1 MKVLIQQIRNRCTNS
16 ARAVRRIHHAVL
28 GAMLVATI
36 GGGLTESAAA
46 VVQQAAE
53 LVPRAVAPSP
63 LVVEAMK
70 ATWLTDEERAEMRL
84 RHGTWGPEDLES
96 MPTSKSAAAMI
107 IGRWDLVADDPTAAI
122 ADRVEAMRR
131 LGRSVEALALL
142 DTLDP
147 GDGMTAVSLELRAAL
162 LLSLGRSEE
171 ALQAATAAIGAAKIE
186 SPPSLAGRLAGIDA
200 MRIRLQAGGG
210 RPDDFQTMLDDLGDV
225 RTSVDRLD
233 AAPRLL
239 EGRLLIERASA
250 AEGVPALHEA
260 LALDPRRAEAW
271 FELGLLAVRGF
282 DFDSAE
288 RAAGTLDRLSG
299 LLSPDDQGLQAAH
312 PLATLIRARSALTRN
327 DPDLAVELLDELLA
341 EQPRMPDAIA
351 LRAATAAVRYDQS
364 DGADWLARLDE
375 VEPGSPFGWYEV
387 GSALSFDRQY
397 GEAAMALSEAIRR
410 RPAWAAPHVELGL
423 LEMQSGRDGAA
434 RAALNI
440 ATELDPYNTRAAFS
454 EFLLEEI
461 EAFKVLESEHFILKY
476 RDGED
481 AVVANGMLGPLEEMH
496 ADLVARFKHTPDQKT
511 VIELMPDHQ
520 FFAVRITGMPAIHT
534 IAACTGP
541 LIAIEVPREGPPT
554 KHLGL
559 FDWLKVLRHEYAHTI
574 TLSQTRNR
582 IPHWLTE
589 AAAVSIEGV
598 PRKYETT
605 RQLAERWRRHDLFD
619 LDEINWAFVRPK
631 RPSDRSFAYAQGD
644 WMVEFMNERWG
655 DDALVELISLY
666 FDGVQEKDA
675 IPRALGIS
683 RADFHR
689 DFVAW
694 AGEQVKAWG
703 LDPEPSLDVLA
714 DRVRMRDAAQLERL
728 EDARRV
734 RLERIAALV
743 AGEIGRP
750 LRPGESPEEIR
761 TAGAGWPDLE
771 RPPVE
776 IDDEALRELIAEFP
790 DHPDLLELTIRRTL
804 RNDENVSDEVR
815 SMLERY
821 AEVRPVD
828 PYPHRVLARDLLESD
843 QPAMAIPHLRE
854 LDLRSEKDNSFALE
868 IARLSREVGSKE
880 EAQTAAER
888 AVRMN
893 PYHAANR
900 ELAAACAVELGDLDS
915 ARRHIEALVI
925 LEPDQPRHSKRLE
938 AVERLIARKG

>member
-1 MKVLIQQIRNRCTNS
+1 MNSIRRFRMQCIGLLRGDSPLHCSIIGSLI
-16 ARAVRRIHHAVL
+16 AV
-28 GAMLVATI
+28 TI
-36 GGGLTESAAA
+36 WSGTSEQAAA
-46 VVQQAAE
+46 GQEAKE

-70 ATWLTDEERAEMRL
+70 APWLTPEERSEMRL

-96 MPTSKSAAAMI
+96 MPSSQADAAMI
-107 IGRWDLVADDPTAAI
+107 IGRWDLVADDPAAPI
-122 ADRVEAMRR
+122 GNRVEAMRR
-131 LGRSVEALALL
+131 LGRSVEALELL
-142 DTLDP
+142 DGLDLE
-147 GDGMTAVSLELRAAL
+147 DQMTAVGLELRAAL
-162 LLSLGRSEE
+162 LQSLGRPEE
-171 ALQAATAAIGAAKIE
+171 ALQAASAAIKASNAE

-210 RPDDFQTMLDDLGDV
+210 RPEDFQTMLDDLGDA
-225 RTSVDRLD
+225 RTSIDRLD
-233 AAPRLL
+233 AATRLL
-239 EGRLLIERASA
+239 EGRLLIERANAS
-250 AEGVPALHEA
+250 EGVPALHEA

-271 FELGLLAVRGF
+271 FQLGLLAIRGF

-288 RAAGTLDRLSG
+288 RAAATLDRLAG
-299 LLSPDDQGLQAAH
+299 LLPPEDGALEATH
-312 PLATLIRARSALTRN
+312 PRAYLIRARSALTRN
-327 DPDLAVELLDELLA
+327 DPDLAVELLDELLTVH
-341 EQPRMPDAIA
+341 PRMPDAIA
-351 LRAATAAVRYDQS
+351 LRAATAAVRYDRS

-397 GEAAMALSEAIRR
+397 EDAAMALAEAIRR

-423 LEMQSGRDGAA
+423 LEMQSGRDAAA
-434 RAALNI
+434 RAALDT
-440 ATELDPYNTRAAFS
+440 ATSLDPYNTRAAFS

-461 EAFKVLESEHFILKY
+461 EAFKVLESENFILKY

-481 AVVANGMLGPLEEMH
+481 AVVANGMLGPLEAMH
-496 ADLVARFKHTPDQKT
+496 ADLVARFKHDPDQKT

-605 RQLAERWRRHDLFD
+605 RQLAERWRRGDLFD

-644 WMVEFMNERWG
+644 WMVEFMNDRWG
-655 DDALVELISLY
+655 DDALVDLITLY
-666 FDGVQEKDA
+666 FDGAQEKDA

-703 LDPEPSLDVLA
+703 LDPEPSLDVLS
-714 DRVRMRDAAQLERL
+714 DRVRMRDAVQLERL
-728 EDARRV
+728 EDARRL
-734 RLERIAALV
+734 RLERIAALI

-761 TAGAGWPDLE
+761 TTGEGWPELE

-776 IDDEALRELIAEFP
+776 IDDDALRELLVEFP

-804 RNDENVSDEVR
+804 REDEHVSDDVR

-821 AEVRPVD
+821 SEIRPVD
-828 PYPHRVLARDLLESD
+828 PYPHRVLARDLLEGD
-843 QPAMAIPHLRE
+843 EPALAIPHLRE

-868 IARLSREVGSKE
+868 IARLSRQTGSKE

-900 ELAAACAVELGDLDS
+900 ELAAACAVEMGDLQS

-925 LEPDQPRHSKRLE
+925 LEPNQPRHSKRLE
-938 AVERLIARKG
+938 AVERLIARQG